1 MIENDKTKVGSVA
14 AWQNILNG
22 SGFNPPLN
30 ITGMMDDA
38 TIASTKAFQKEVGF
52 DETGEVSLATWV
64 AGLDFA
70 KLPNWSNE
78 TPPTSGRMNVADATF
93 GKDASPSSLGW
104 TRSQLRAKLVAEGA
118 KFGLTLPTQ
127 LAYMMATIEWET
139 AGTFEPVREAYWLS
153 ENWRENNLWY
163 FPYYGRGYVQLTHQ
177 FNYQKYEPITGLD
190 LVSEPDLAMQPEA
203 SLTILVDGFKHG
215 RFTTRFLEEFVNDT
229 ATDYVS
235 ARTCINGWD
244 KASTIADIAAD
255 WERFFL

>member
-1 MIENDKTKVGSVA
+1 
-14 AWQNILNG
+14 
-22 SGFNPPLN
+22 
-30 ITGMMDDA
+30 
-38 TIASTKAFQKEVGF
+38 
-52 DETGEVSLATWV
+52 
-64 AGLDFA
+64 
-70 KLPNWSNE
+70 
-78 TPPTSGRMNVADATF
+78 
-93 GKDASPSSLGW
+93 
-104 TRSQLRAKLVAEGA
+104 
-118 KFGLTLPTQ
+118 
-127 LAYMMATIEWET
+127 MMATIEWET